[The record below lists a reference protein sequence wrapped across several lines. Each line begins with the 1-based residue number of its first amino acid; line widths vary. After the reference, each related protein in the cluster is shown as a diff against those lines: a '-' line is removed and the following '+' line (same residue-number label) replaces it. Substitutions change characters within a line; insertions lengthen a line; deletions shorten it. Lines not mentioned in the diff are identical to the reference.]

1 MNQITIKKRPTE
13 ENKMTFFINAQHSDV
28 SFKLRRVRDANL
40 VDAQTVAIKVEDY
53 LLSLGK
59 WSHHPTKWER
69 STKSHYYH

>member
-28 SFKLRRVRDANL
+28 SFQLIRVRAAKL
-40 VDAQTVAIKVEDY
+40 VDAQTLAIKVEDD
-53 LLSLGK
+53 LLILVK
-59 WSHHPTKWER
+59 WSHHPTKRER